1 MEKYFFLFFFISFNY
16 TIQSQEELVDY
27 QHEIFCGS
35 ENYNYQL
42 TYNLEQIGTV
52 WDVYWPNSTTHIF
65 TIDTDGSSDGG
76 LFVAEPNLSTSYW
89 QGYNYIATP
98 ERVPAEDFGFGL
110 YKLSVLN
117 KYIYLDWRDTRY
129 GSYVYCNGGNCADIY
144 IKYDGFDGNIYIK
157 NHASFDWGNA
167 IPNGTYLS
175 IWELKNQGV
184 PLTSD
189 APNYWTNCLVVI
201 PSQTGNNPRLV
212 WGPYPSSSI
221 TVQAYKI
228 YRKVGSGNF
237 SLIHTNN
244 ESQFEYT
251 DTDYYIPTSGGSQ
264 LQYYINALFVTEELS
279 QPTNTVT
286 TNGIITLKEISGA
299 NTFVYKNILNTNYP
313 NPFNPT
319 TKISYSIKE
328 EGLVMLKVYDILG
341 KEIATL
347 VNENKPAGNFE
358 AEFDASSLPSGMYI
372 YKLQAGSFVQ
382 TRKML
387 LMK

>member
-1 MEKYFFLFFFISFNY
+1 MTKNIFLFIIFFPCFISSQNEGGNKEIYTRNEQINSTDTIYYRILAISPVWDETFSIDIKFYWSGLYYTLVDTTILIQGNYSGWRQGWDQIRGLGGLIEPPFVGYGLYEFIIKKNFNG
-16 TIQSQEELVDY
+16 EELNFYVDLRDDDWPSTY
-27 QHEIFCGS
+27 PCG
-35 ENYNYQL
+35 N
-42 TYNLEQIGTV
+42 
-52 WDVYWPNSTTHIF
+52 
-65 TIDTDGSSDGG
+65 
-76 LFVAEPNLSTSYW
+76 
-89 QGYNYIATP
+89 
-98 ERVPAEDFGFGL
+98 
-110 YKLSVLN
+110 
-117 KYIYLDWRDTRY
+117 
-129 GSYVYCNGGNCADIY
+129 DIY
-144 IKYDGFDGNIYIK
+144 IYYSGYIEGVWIQWGGSSCNVTYPDNYTFYQLWTQK
-157 NHASFDWGNA
+157 GKTNPSSSSFNNFW
-167 IPNGTYLS
+167 
-175 IWELKNQGV
+175 Q
-184 PLTSD
+184 
-189 APNYWTNCLVVI
+189 NCLVLI
-201 PSQTGNNPRLV
+201 PTVNNQPRLV

-264 LQYYINALFVTEELS
+264 LQYYIKALFVTEELS

-286 TNGIITLKEISGA
+286 TNGIITLKERPGSH
-299 NTFVYKNILNTNYP
+299 TFVYENILNPNYP

-328 EGLVMLKVYDILG
+328 EGLVTLKVYDILG

-347 VNENKPAGNFE
+347 VNKNKPAGFYE
-358 AEFDASSLPSGMYI
+358 ADFNASLLPSGMYI

>member
-1 MEKYFFLFFFISFNY
+1 
-16 TIQSQEELVDY
+16 LV
-27 QHEIFCGS
+27 
-35 ENYNYQL
+35 
-42 TYNLEQIGTV
+42 
-52 WDVYWPNSTTHIF
+52 
-65 TIDTDGSSDGG
+65 
-76 LFVAEPNLSTSYW
+76 
-89 QGYNYIATP
+89 
-98 ERVPAEDFGFGL
+98 
-110 YKLSVLN
+110 KLSN
-117 KYIYLDWRDTRY
+117 NN
-129 GSYVYCNGGNCADIY
+129 S
-144 IKYDGFDGNIYIK
+144 
-157 NHASFDWGNA
+157 
-167 IPNGTYLS
+167 
-175 IWELKNQGV
+175 
-184 PLTSD
+184 
-189 APNYWTNCLVVI
+189 
-201 PSQTGNNPRLV
+201 SQTGNNPLLV

-221 TVQAYKI
+221 TVQAYKV

-237 SLIHTNN
+237 NLIHTNN

-264 LQYYINALFVTEELS
+264 LQYYIKALFVTEELS

-299 NTFVYKNILNTNYP
+299 NAFVYKNILNPNYP

-347 VNENKPAGNFE
+347 INENKPAGNYD
-358 AEFDASSLPSGMYI
+358 AEFNASQLPSGMYI

-387 LMK
+387 MMK